1 MNVLRSLINVNG
13 ILCNEHHIANGTP
26 LICDVIIAMKL
37 CVGQVG
43 RKCRKVVIFGL
54 TKSSSI
60 IALIVGQR
68 PTPLNCLTC
77 YMDPKQQCKFGTLSI
92 DKLTFEFC
100 LWSEPN
106 Y

>member
-54 TKSSSI
+54 NEV
-60 IALIVGQR
+60 IVHDSADRWPETNPFKLFNMLHGSETAVQIR
-68 PTPLNCLTC
+68 N
-77 YMDPKQQCKFGTLSI
+77 FI
-92 DKLTFEFC
+92 D
-100 LWSEPN
+100 
-106 Y
+106 